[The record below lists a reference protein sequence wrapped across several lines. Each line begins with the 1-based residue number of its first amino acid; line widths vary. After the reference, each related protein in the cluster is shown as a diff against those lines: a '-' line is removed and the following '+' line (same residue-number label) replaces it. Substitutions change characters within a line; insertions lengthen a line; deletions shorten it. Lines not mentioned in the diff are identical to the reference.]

1 MRLQFAALPLL
12 LAACGVTCAQESY
25 SAKSLFFGEDNDV
38 VAVSTSKP
46 ANATTAVAA
55 APASAQKATP
65 IKVASKKPANQSIGA
80 SYFIRLKN
88 PDGSTRDVLASR
100 KFQSGDRFQLGV
112 KVNKPSY
119 IFVFNEDAN
128 GKITQIYPQPGHNNY
143 INAMGVV
150 FLPGQGAFEFDRKP
164 GTEHLLVY
172 VSQQPVPSN
181 MPDRIRSMQ
190 PDVVTTTYAAS
201 TGAPAAQ
208 CNTPAATPVVDAAPQ
223 RFEAANEQ
231 ALYAS
236 KAITFTDD
244 AACGKADAGALYAS
258 KAIVFSDDADAGGMQ
273 AASYVVKKAT
283 TPDASLFLKIRL
295 VHE

>member
-1 MRLQFAALPLL
+1 MRLQYAALPLL
-12 LAACGVTCAQESY
+12 LAACGATCAQESY

-38 VAVSTSKP
+38 VAVSTTRP
-46 ANATTAVAA
+46 ATAVAA
-55 APASAQKATP
+55 APASAQKAAP
-65 IKVASKKPANQSIGA
+65 IKVASKKPANRNIGA

-88 PDGSTRDVLASR
+88 PDGSTGDVLASR
-100 KFQSGDRFQLGV
+100 KFKSGERFQLGV
-112 KVNKPSY
+112 KVNKPAY

-128 GKITQIYPQPGHNNY
+128 GKVTQIYPQPGHNNF

-150 FLPGQGAFEFDRKP
+150 FLPGQGAFEFDREP

-190 PDVVTTTYAAS
+190 PDVVTTTYSAS
-201 TGAPAAQ
+201 AGAPAAQ
-208 CNTPAATPVVDAAPQ
+208 CNAAAATPAVGTAPQ
-223 RFEAANEQ
+223 QPEAANER

-244 AACGKADAGALYAS
+244 ATCAKPDTGALYAS

-283 TPDASLFLKIRL
+283 TPDASLFLKIKL

>member
-1 MRLQFAALPLL
+1 MRLQYAALPLL
-12 LAACGVTCAQESY
+12 LAACGATCAQESY

-38 VAVSTSKP
+38 VAVSTTKP
-46 ANATTAVAA
+46 VNAAAA
-55 APASAQKATP
+55 APASTQKAAP
-65 IKVASKKPANQSIGA
+65 VKLVSKKAANRNIGA

-88 PDGSTRDVLASR
+88 PDGSTGDVLASR
-100 KFQSGDRFQLGV
+100 KFKSGERFQLGV
-112 KVNKPSY
+112 KVNKPAY

-128 GKITQIYPQPGHNNY
+128 GKVTQIYPQPGHNNF

-150 FLPGQGAFEFDRKP
+150 FLPGQGAFEFDREP

-190 PDVVTTTYAAS
+190 PDVVTTTYTAS
-201 TGAPAAQ
+201 AGTPAGQ
-208 CNTPAATPVVDAAPQ
+208 CSAPAATPVGDAAPQ
-223 RFEAANEQ
+223 QPEATSER
-231 ALYAS
+231 ALYAA
-236 KAITFTDD
+236 KAITFIDD
-244 AACGKADAGALYAS
+244 ATCAKPDTSALYAS
-258 KAIVFSDDADAGGMQ
+258 KAIVFSDDADAGGLQ

-283 TPDASLFLKIRL
+283 TPDASLFLKIKL

>member
-1 MRLQFAALPLL
+1 MRLQYAALPLL
-12 LAACGVTCAQESY
+12 LAACGATCAQESY

-38 VAVSTSKP
+38 VAVSTTKP
-46 ANATTAVAA
+46 ATATAVAA
-55 APASAQKATP
+55 APAQKAAP
-65 IKVASKKPANQSIGA
+65 IKVASKKPANRNIGA

-88 PDGSTRDVLASR
+88 SDGSTRDVLASR
-100 KFQSGDRFQLGV
+100 KFQSGERFQLGV

-128 GKITQIYPQPGHNNY
+128 GKVTQIYPQPGHNNF

-150 FLPGQGAFEFDRKP
+150 FLPGQGAFEFDREP

-172 VSQQPVPSN
+172 VSQQPVPAN

-190 PDVVTTTYAAS
+190 PDVVTTGYSAS
-201 TGAPAAQ
+201 AG
-208 CNTPAATPVVDAAPQ
+208 TPASQCGTPAIRPAVDTAPQ
-223 RFEAANEQ
+223 QPESGNDR
-231 ALYAS
+231 ALFAS
-236 KAITFTDD
+236 KAITFTED
-244 AACGKADAGALYAS
+244 AACAKADAGALYAS

-283 TPDASLFLKIRL
+283 TPDASLLLKIKL